1 MNQNGFSNIVLVV
14 LMVIL
19 ASMLGYVTLITY
31 PVGKIFVP
39 NGAKFIREFRL
50 DFENDGIDEIVVVYS
65 LNVTGG
71 VQNDTGFVI
80 LARQPNKEWE
90 VVYNQL
96 PIRGAGIQVNVDL
109 IKASDDTQGLF
120 VLESEA
126 GAGTSANW
134 HIITKQM
141 KRLDRKP
148 VLDQVL
154 NARGNVFLGYN
165 GVKVLNDIVIETVPG
180 YSKNAARCC
189 PDKAALEISYR
200 FTGASIKFVSV
211 SELAAQQST

>member
-1 MNQNGFSNIVLVV
+1 MNMNQNGFSNIVLVV

-80 LARQPNKEWE
+80 LARQPNKE
-90 VVYNQL
+90 
-96 PIRGAGIQVNVDL
+96 R
-109 IKASDDTQGLF
+109 
-120 VLESEA
+120 SEEH
-126 GAGTSANW
+126 T
-134 HIITKQM
+134 
-141 KRLDRKP
+141 
-148 VLDQVL
+148 
-154 NARGNVFLGYN
+154 
-165 GVKVLNDIVIETVPG
+165 
-180 YSKNAARCC
+180 
-189 PDKAALEISYR
+189 
-200 FTGASIKFVSV
+200 
-211 SELAAQQST
+211 SELQSR

>member
-1 MNQNGFSNIVLVV
+1 MG
-14 LMVIL
+14 
-19 ASMLGYVTLITY
+19 G
-31 PVGKIFVP
+31 
-39 NGAKFIREFRL
+39 
-50 DFENDGIDEIVVVYS
+50 S
-65 LNVTGG
+65 L
-71 VQNDTGFVI
+71 Q
-80 LARQPNKEWE
+80 
-90 VVYNQL
+90 QL